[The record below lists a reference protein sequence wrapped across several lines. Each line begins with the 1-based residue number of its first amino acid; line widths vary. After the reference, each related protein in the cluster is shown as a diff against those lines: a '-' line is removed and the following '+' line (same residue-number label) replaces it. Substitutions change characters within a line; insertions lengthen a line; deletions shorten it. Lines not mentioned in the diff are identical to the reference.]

1 MGWTYKYIQVLRVWT
16 GHLNISWYCKYG
28 LEILIYPGTAS
39 MGWTSKYIQ
48 VLREWAG
55 KIFIEKEGTV
65 KLFLKNITGQTV
77 IVI

>member
-1 MGWTYKYIQVLRVWT
+1 MD
-16 GHLNISWYCKYG
+16 
-28 LEILIYPGTAS
+28 
-39 MGWTSKYIQ
+39 WTSKYIQ

-55 KIFIEKEGTV
+55 KIFIEKEGNV